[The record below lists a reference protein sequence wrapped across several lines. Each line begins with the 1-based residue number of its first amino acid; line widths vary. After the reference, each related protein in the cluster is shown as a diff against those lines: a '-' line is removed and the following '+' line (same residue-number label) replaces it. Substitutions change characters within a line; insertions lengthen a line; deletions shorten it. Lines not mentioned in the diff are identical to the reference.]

1 MTTKTVLGLLSP
13 SDYRGSAAL
22 QRGVIA
28 FLSEIEP
35 VFNPAIRFL
44 AVALAAFAILMSGC
58 SKKTPAPATSKEATA
73 AWTLALKVSPDRP
86 RMVRPATF
94 AVHIAD
100 NAGKP
105 LDNAQ
110 VTGSLNMT
118 LMDMGT
124 TALKF
129 APKGNGD
136 YEATVPGFD
145 MSGPW
150 ELTVDATQGALHA
163 HKVFPFTV
171 YD

>member
-22 QRGVIA
+22 QRDVIA
-28 FLSEIEP
+28 SLSEIEP
-35 VFNPAIRFL
+35 GFNPAMYSL
-44 AVALAAFAILMSGC
+44 AVALAAFAILLSGC

-73 AWTLALKVSPDRP
+73 AWTLALKVSPDHP
-86 RMVRPATF
+86 RMVRPAAF
-94 AVHIAD
+94 RIHVAD

-105 LDNAQ
+105 VDSAQ
-110 VTGSLNMT
+110 ITGSLNMA
-118 LMDMGT
+118 LMDMAT

-129 APKGNGD
+129 APKSNGD

-150 ELTVDATQGALHA
+150 ELTVDATRGALHA
-163 HKVFPFTV
+163 RKIFPVTV